1 MYGIIYGTES
11 EPESRRLEHRV
22 PLGRPFQSLLREI
35 PRVHDVSPQPMMPN
49 SRSRVYACGRG
60 AQCSSSRPSTPLR
73 RRSRFG
79 FQGTGVV
86 PWRRDEAAGP
96 PSRPRPT
103 VMSAVPLGAAIIKRI
118 RRSCGS
124 SATNLRCGRMRHGAP
139 PRGGN
144 CRKHERVR
152 KLAAVDSLSDES
164 VE

>member
-1 MYGIIYGTES
+1 MGPNRNWNPGDWNIVSHWGGHS
-11 EPESRRLEHRV
+11 NPSSAKF
-22 PLGRPFQSLLREI
+22 LGFMI
-35 PRVHDVSPQPMMPN
+35 VSPQPMMPN
-49 SRSRVYACGRG
+49 SRSRVYACGRE

-79 FQGTGVV
+79 FQGTSVV
-86 PWRRDEAAGP
+86 PWHRDKAAGP

-124 SATNLRCGRMRHGAP
+124 SATNLRCGRMRHSAP